1 MKFINI
7 LTDANQEYLNE
18 IIDKMSISEIEYI
31 ESLYSKFSAIEYI
44 DNNDN
49 ECMFAVLDEKLLVN
63 ISNLYKKY
71 GIKFKVIDLSTDI
84 FFDNHFDVLFENN
97 IGQDVSKTIL
107 KLILNFKED
116 FITKMQSLET
126 LETLEEQNE
135 FSEPEPQKEIIEFE
149 LQ

>member
-7 LTDANQEYLNE
+7 LTEANQDYLNE

-44 DNNDN
+44 DDKDN
-49 ECMFAVLDEKLLVN
+49 ECMFAILDDNLLID

-71 GIKFKVIDLSTDI
+71 GIKFKVVDLSTDI

-97 IGQDVSKTIL
+97 IGQDMSNIIL
-107 KLILNFKED
+107 KLILSFKED
-116 FITKMQSLET
+116 FTTKDIVLDKILSKGISSLT
-126 LETLEEQNE
+126 K
-135 FSEPEPQKEIIEFE
+135 FDKEI
-149 LQ
+149 LDN

>member
-7 LTDANQEYLNE
+7 LTEANQEYLNE

-44 DNNDN
+44 DDNDN
-49 ECMFAVLDEKLLVN
+49 ECMFAILDDNLLVN

-116 FITKMQSLET
+116 FITKDIVLDKILSKGISSLT
-126 LETLEEQNE
+126 DFDKNILDN
-135 FSEPEPQKEIIEFE
+135 
-149 LQ
+149 

>member
-7 LTDANQEYLNE
+7 LTEANQDYLNE

-44 DNNDN
+44 DDNDN
-49 ECMFAVLDEKLLVN
+49 ECMFAILDDNLLVD

-71 GIKFKVIDLSTDI
+71 GIKFKVVDLSTDI

-97 IGQDVSKTIL
+97 IGQDMSNIIL
-107 KLILNFKED
+107 KLILSFKED
-116 FITKMQSLET
+116 FTTKDIVLDKILSKGISSLT
-126 LETLEEQNE
+126 K
-135 FSEPEPQKEIIEFE
+135 FDKEI
-149 LQ
+149 LDN